1 MFVKME
7 TVNTII
13 GRQKKKNI
21 TSNQRYVNKI
31 TIKYFFTIYI
41 IKNFY
46 FRKHS
51 ILATVQWAKIFL
63 YTICGRVFLAQTF
76 GKIYLVPLKYIN
88 SNLVIPFY
96 GNNHK
101 ESVQMICVQMFLTT

>member
-51 ILATVQWAKIFL
+51 ILATVQ
-63 YTICGRVFLAQTF
+63 
-76 GKIYLVPLKYIN
+76 
-88 SNLVIPFY
+88 
-96 GNNHK
+96 
-101 ESVQMICVQMFLTT
+101 